1 MSGGLRARLEDERT
15 GGLLL
20 MLGAVVAVVW
30 ANSPWREA
38 YTALSETV
46 VGPEALHLDLSLAE
60 WAGDGVLAIFFF
72 VVGLEI
78 TREVRVGSLRD
89 PKRAALPALAAVGG
103 MAMPALFY
111 VVVVLELGAG
121 EGLSGWAVPTATDI
135 AFAVAILVVAGRGL
149 PASVRTFLL
158 TLAVVDDLLAIT
170 VIAIFYTED
179 LAIGWFAAALVPL
192 AAFAWLVRRRP
203 SSSGALRAVI
213 AGAVVLAVL
222 TWVLVHSS
230 GIHATVAGVLLGAAV
245 PAKPRSGETTSLGM
259 RVDHVVNPISSGVAL
274 PVFAF
279 FAAGVTVV
287 GTGGLGSVLA
297 HPVAV
302 GVMLG
307 LVGGKPIGVLL
318 TVTVLER
325 FTPLRLAEDQA
336 PRDLFGV
343 AVLAGIG
350 FTVSLLVCELAFP
363 PGELREAAKVAV
375 LVASVVSAVLG
386 VIALQLQ
393 KKRLGM
399 DPADPAAIG

>member
-1 MSGGLRARLEDERT
+1 MNGRVRAVLEDERA

-20 MLGAVVAVVW
+20 ILGALVAVVW

-38 YTALSETV
+38 YTELSETV
-46 VGPEALHLDLSLAE
+46 VGPASVHLDLSLAT
-60 WAGDGVLAIFFF
+60 WAADGVLAVFFF

-78 TREVRVGSLRD
+78 THEVRGGSLRD
-89 PKRAALPALAAVGG
+89 PRRAAMPALAALGG
-103 MAMPALFY
+103 MLMPAVFY
-111 VVVVLELGAG
+111 TVVVLESGSD
-121 EGLSGWAVPTATDI
+121 GLRGWAVPTATDI
-135 AFAVAILVVAGRGL
+135 AFAVAVLVVFGRGL
-149 PASVRTFLL
+149 PGSVRTFLL

-170 VIAIFYTED
+170 VIAIFYTDD
-179 LAIGWFAAALVPL
+179 LALPWFGAALVPL
-192 AAFAWLVRRRP
+192 AVFAWLVRRRP
-203 SSSGALRAVI
+203 ASAGAHRALI
-213 AGAVVLAVL
+213 AGAIVLAVV
-222 TWVLVHSS
+222 TWTLVHAS
-230 GIHATVAGVLLGAAV
+230 GVHATVAGVLLGAAV
-245 PAKPRSGETTSLGM
+245 PALPRRGEDEAVGQ
-259 RVDHVVNPISSGVAL
+259 RVNRVVNPLSSGLAL

-287 GTGGLGSVLA
+287 GTGGLGQVFS

-302 GVMLG
+302 GVILG

-375 LVASVVSAVLG
+375 LGASVVSATLG
-386 VIALQLQ
+386 AVALQVQ
-393 KKRLGM
+393 KRRIGM
-399 DPADPAAIG
+399 DPAEPAAIG

>member
-1 MSGGLRARLEDERT
+1 MNGRLRAVLEDERA

-20 MLGAVVAVVW
+20 ILGALLAVVW

-38 YTALSETV
+38 YTELSETV
-46 VGPEALHLDLSLAE
+46 VGPAALHLDLSLAT
-60 WAGDGVLAIFFF
+60 WAADGVLAVFFF

-78 TREVRVGSLRD
+78 THEVRGGSLRD
-89 PKRAALPALAAVGG
+89 PRRAAMPALAALGG
-103 MAMPALFY
+103 MLMPAAFY
-111 VVVVLELGAG
+111 TVVVLESGSD
-121 EGLSGWAVPTATDI
+121 GLRGWAVPTATDI
-135 AFAVAILVVAGRGL
+135 AFAVAVLVVFGRGL
-149 PASVRTFLL
+149 PGSVRTFLL

-170 VIAIFYTED
+170 VIAIFYTDD
-179 LAIGWFAAALVPL
+179 LALPWFGAALVPL

-203 SSSGALRAVI
+203 SSVGAHRALI
-213 AGAVVLAVL
+213 AGAIVLAVV
-222 TWVLVHSS
+222 TWTLVHAS
-230 GIHATVAGVLLGAAV
+230 GVHATVAGVLLGAAV
-245 PAKPRSGETTSLGM
+245 PALSRRGEDEAVGQ
-259 RVDHVVNPISSGVAL
+259 RVNRVVNPLSSGLAL

-287 GTGGLGSVLA
+287 GTGGLGQVFS
-297 HPVAV
+297 HPVAI
-302 GVMLG
+302 GVILG

-375 LVASVVSAVLG
+375 LGASVVSATLG
-386 VIALQLQ
+386 AVALQVQ
-393 KKRLGM
+393 KRRIGM
-399 DPADPAAIG
+399 DPAEPAAIG

>member
-20 MLGAVVAVVW
+20 MLGAVIAVAW

-38 YTALSETV
+38 YTALSGVV
-46 VGPEALHLDLSLAE
+46 VGPAALHLDLSLAT
-60 WAGDGVLAIFFF
+60 WAADGVLAIFFF

-89 PKRAALPALAAVGG
+89 PRRAAVPALAAVGG
-103 MAMPALFY
+103 MAFPALFY
-111 VVVVLELGAG
+111 VLAVSELGDG
-121 EGLSGWAVPTATDI
+121 QGLSGWAVPTATDI
-135 AFAVAILVVAGRGL
+135 AFAVAVLVVAGRGL
-149 PASVRTFLL
+149 PATVRTFLL

-170 VIAIFYTED
+170 VIAVFYAED
-179 LAIGWFAAALVPL
+179 LAVGWFAAALVPL

-203 SSSGALRAVI
+203 TSAGVRRAVI
-213 AGAVVLAVL
+213 AGAVVLALL

-230 GIHATVAGVLLGAAV
+230 GVHATVAGVLLGAAV
-245 PAKPRSGETTSLGM
+245 PAKPRTGETTSLGM

-287 GTGGLGSVLA
+287 GTGGLGAVLA
-297 HPVAV
+297 HPVAI
-302 GVMLG
+302 GVLIG
-307 LVGGKPIGVLL
+307 LIGGKPLGVLL

-350 FTVSLLVCELAFP
+350 FTVSLLVCELAFA

-375 LVASVVSAVLG
+375 LGASVVSATLG

-393 KKRLGM
+393 KKRIGM
-399 DPADPAAIG
+399 DPAREEAIG

>member
-20 MLGAVVAVVW
+20 MLGAVIAVAW
-30 ANSPWREA
+30 ANSPWRDV
-38 YTALSETV
+38 YTSLSEVV
-46 VGPEALHLDLSLAE
+46 VGPSALHLDLSLAT
-60 WAGDGVLAIFFF
+60 WAADGVLAIFFF

-89 PKRAALPALAAVGG
+89 PRRAALPALAAVGG
-103 MAMPALFY
+103 MAFPALFY
-111 VVVVLELGAG
+111 VLAVVELGDG
-121 EGLSGWAVPTATDI
+121 QGLSGWAVPTATDI
-135 AFAVAILVVAGRGL
+135 AFAVAVLVVAGRGL

-170 VIAIFYTED
+170 VIAVFYTDD
-179 LAIGWFAAALVPL
+179 LAIGWFGAALVPL

-203 SSSGALRAVI
+203 ATAGARRAVI
-213 AGAVVLAVL
+213 AGALLLAVL

-245 PAKPRSGETTSLGM
+245 PAKPRSGETTSLGD

-287 GTGGLGSVLA
+287 GTGGLGAVLA
-297 HPVAV
+297 HPVAI
-302 GVMLG
+302 GVLLG
-307 LVGGKPIGVLL
+307 LIGGKPIGVLV
-318 TVTVLER
+318 TVTLLER
-325 FTPLRLAEDQA
+325 FTPLRLAEEQA

-350 FTVSLLVCELAFP
+350 FTVSLLVCELAFA

-375 LVASVVSAVLG
+375 LGASVVSAILG
-386 VIALQLQ
+386 VTALQLQ

-399 DPADPAAIG
+399 DPAHPAAIG

>member
-1 MSGGLRARLEDERT
+1 MIGRVRAVLEDERA

-20 MLGAVVAVVW
+20 ILGALVAVVW

-38 YTALSETV
+38 YTELSETV
-46 VGPEALHLDLSLAE
+46 VGPASLHLDLSLAT
-60 WAGDGVLAIFFF
+60 WAADGVLAVFFF

-78 TREVRVGSLRD
+78 THEVRGGSLRD
-89 PKRAALPALAAVGG
+89 PRRAAMPALAALGG
-103 MAMPALFY
+103 MLMPAIFY
-111 VVVVLELGAG
+111 TVAVLETGG
-121 EGLSGWAVPTATDI
+121 EGLRGWAVPTATDI
-135 AFAVAILVVAGRGL
+135 AFAVAVLVVFGRGL
-149 PASVRTFLL
+149 PGSVRTFLL

-170 VIAIFYTED
+170 VIAIFYTDD
-179 LAIGWFAAALVPL
+179 LALPWFGAALVPL
-192 AAFAWLVRRRP
+192 AVFAWLVRRRP
-203 SSSGALRAVI
+203 SSTGAHRALI
-213 AGAVVLAVL
+213 AGAMVLAVV
-222 TWVLVHSS
+222 TWTLVHAS
-230 GIHATVAGVLLGAAV
+230 GVHATVAGVLLGAAV
-245 PAKPRSGETTSLGM
+245 PALPRRGEDEAVGQ
-259 RVDHVVNPISSGVAL
+259 RVNRVVNPLSSGVAL

-287 GTGGLGSVLA
+287 GTGGLGQVFS
-297 HPVAV
+297 HPVAI
-302 GVMLG
+302 GVILG

-375 LVASVVSAVLG
+375 LGASVVSATLG
-386 VIALQLQ
+386 AVALQVQ
-393 KKRLGM
+393 KRRIGM
-399 DPADPAAIG
+399 DPAEPAAIG

>member
-1 MSGGLRARLEDERT
+1 MRGRLGAVLADERT

-20 MLGAVVAVVW
+20 LLGALVAVSW
-30 ANSPWREA
+30 ANSPWRDA
-38 YTALSETV
+38 YTALSGVV
-46 VGPEALHLDLSLAE
+46 VGPASLHLDLSLAT
-60 WAGDGVLAIFFF
+60 WAADGVLAVFFF

-89 PKRAALPALAAVGG
+89 PRRAALPALAAVGG
-103 MAMPALFY
+103 MAVPALFF
-111 VVVVLELGAG
+111 VLVVLELGDG

-135 AFAVAILVVAGRGL
+135 AFAVAVLVVLGRGL

-170 VIAIFYTED
+170 VIAVFYTDD
-179 LAIGWFAAALVPL
+179 LAIAWFGAALVPL
-192 AAFAWLVRRRP
+192 VAFAWLVRRRP
-203 SSSGALRAVI
+203 SSTGAHRAVV
-213 AGAVVLAVL
+213 AGAVALAVL

-230 GIHATVAGVLLGAAV
+230 GVHATVAGVLLGAAV
-245 PAKPRSGETTSLGM
+245 PAITRRGETSSVAE
-259 RVDHVVNPISSGVAL
+259 RVDAVVNPLSSGVAL

-287 GTGGLGSVLA
+287 GTGGIAGVLS

-302 GVMLG
+302 GVILG
-307 LVGGKPIGVLL
+307 LIGGKPIGVLL

-363 PGELREAAKVAV
+363 PGELREAAKIAV
-375 LVASVVSAVLG
+375 LGASVVSAVLG
-386 VIALQLQ
+386 GVALQMQ
-393 KKRLGM
+393 KKRLGI
-399 DPADPAAIG
+399 DPARADAIG